1 MERKLKI
8 ISADERMSQD
18 KGVKALIV
26 GPAGVGKTTLL
37 RTLDPVS
44 TLFIDLEAGDLSV
57 QDVQMDTLRPRTWE
71 ECRDLAVYLGGPNP
85 ALPATAVFSQAH
97 YDAVVESMGGADALA
112 KYETYFIDSITVAGR
127 LCFKW
132 SEQQPES
139 FNDRGKKDTRGT
151 YGLMG
156 REMIGWLTH
165 LQHTRNKN
173 VIFVGILEKHT
184 DEFNVTRWELQIEGG
199 KTGKELPGI
208 VDQIVTMQFIDF
220 GDGKPTRAMV
230 CTEPNVWGYPAKDRA
245 GRLEQIEEPHLGKW
259 LAKLT
264 SKSPRKAVDHTIQPT
279 TSTASNITSTTE
291 AA

>member
-1 MERKLKI
+1 VERKLKI
-8 ISADERMSQD
+8 ISADERMAQH

-37 RTLDPVS
+37 RTLDPNN
-44 TLFIDLEAGDLSV
+44 TLFIDLEAGDLAV
-57 QDVQMDTLRPRTWE
+57 QDVGIDTFQPRTWE
-71 ECRDLAVYLGGPNP
+71 ECRDLACYLGGPNP

-97 YDAVVESMGGADALA
+97 YDAIAESMGGTDALA
-112 KYETYFIDSITVAGR
+112 KYQTYFIDSITVAGR

-132 SEQQPES
+132 CEQQPES
-139 FNDRGKKDTRGT
+139 FNDRGKKDVRGT

-165 LQHTRNKN
+165 LQHTRGKN
-173 VIFVGILEKHT
+173 VIFVGILENLK
-184 DEFNVTRWELQIEGG
+184 DEFNVTSWQLQIEGG

-208 VDQIVTMQFIDF
+208 VDQIATMQFVDF
-220 GDGKPTRAMV
+220 GDGNPVRALV
-230 CTEPNVWGYPAKDRA
+230 CTQPNAWSYPAKDRS

-264 SKSPRKAVDHTIQPT
+264 GKGQRRAVDHTIPQPT
-279 TSTASNITSTTE
+279 STTTTE